1 MAKGGTEIVPLD
13 LDPSLPDINL
23 AELMLGEESKFYAK
37 EQKQLESMKSNFE
50 MMINNN
56 LTQSQKAAAGQS
68 NTVPASSEGGPQTIP
83 DYAYFV
89 S

>member
-1 MAKGGTEIVPLD
+1 
-13 LDPSLPDINL
+13 
-23 AELMLGEESKFYAK
+23 
-37 EQKQLESMKSNFE
+37 MKSNFE

-56 LTQSQKAAAGQS
+56 LTQSKKVATALNNA
-68 NTVPASSEGGPQTIP
+68 VPSSSEGGPQTIP